1 MLVTHTWRE
10 VVPLF
15 PRFRIVAVS
24 MKRLQ
29 IGPARIAAIS
39 IDVIPLNPVVMLE
52 EQSAVATPAPLRF
65 EQLGQFAQF
74 IVDCSSLKH

>member
-29 IGPARIAAIS
+29 IGVARIAAIS
-39 IDVIPLNPVVMLE
+39 IDMVHLNSVVMLE
-52 EQSAVATPAPLRF
+52 EQPAVATLASLCF
-65 EQLGQFAQF
+65 EQLG
-74 IVDCSSLKH
+74 